1 MSDAGFVRSC
11 MDKVLAGGRIT
22 IDEAERLL
30 ATDDVME
37 LADCANA
44 ITRKFNGDVVDVE
57 ALINA
62 KSGKCPEDILE
73 TMSST
78 GN

>member
-1 MSDAGFVRSC
+1 MSDAGFVRSY

-37 LADCANA
+37 LADCANT

-62 KSGKCPEDILE
+62 KSGKCPGGL
-73 TMSST
+73 
-78 GN
+78 